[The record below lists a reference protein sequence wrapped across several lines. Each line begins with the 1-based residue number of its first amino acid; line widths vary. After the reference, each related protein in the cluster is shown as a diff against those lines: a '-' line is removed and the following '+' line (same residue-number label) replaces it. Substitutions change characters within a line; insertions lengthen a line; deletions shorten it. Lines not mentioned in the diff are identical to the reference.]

1 MSTAKLNPAA
11 PVLPKSLQGLLR
23 PAAYPHPVAAVTVIE
38 TQLSWVLIAGERA
51 YKIKRPVIFPFVD
64 LRRLEDRRRL
74 CHEELRL
81 NRRFTPQLY
90 LEVCP
95 ITAPEGEAHMGGE
108 GPAIEYAVVMRT
120 FDRREELDRL
130 VLEQRVTAAELARFG
145 QWLARVQ
152 EHLPIRR
159 GGSSAGQP
167 ESVAAAVVR
176 NARECADASAVFG
189 AGERVRSLER
199 LLLAETA
206 LRATALSWRAA
217 SGRIRECH
225 ADLHLSNVVRIGGEL
240 LPFDC
245 LEFEPAFRWIDVAQD
260 AAFFY
265 ADLLG
270 YGEPRLATAFL
281 NAYLGESGD
290 YHACVVLP
298 LYSADRAL
306 VRAKVLALQAGQ
318 AHAPPAGSELAR
330 RRHAHYLEVA
340 EGALQASVPCCL
352 MMTGLP
358 GSGKSW
364 LALQLAAELSAV
376 VIRSDVERKR
386 LAGLAPLAHSH
397 SVPGSG
403 LYTDAQSDVVY
414 GRLEQGAAEVLS
426 GRRNVIVDANYGRRR
441 HREALSDLCELLAV
455 PLFVVQCEAPDAL
468 LRQRLAARALSGHDP
483 SEADERVLDMQASR
497 WEPVAREERLQ
508 VIVADTARAA
518 VLADVLQDYRRL
530 RGTIAIDQR

>member
-1 MSTAKLNPAA
+1 MSTAKLSPAV

-23 PAAYPHPVAAVTVIE
+23 PGAYPHPVAAVTVIE

-64 LRRLEDRRRL
+64 LSRLEDRRRL

-108 GPAIEYAVVMRT
+108 GAAIEYAVVMRT

-145 QWLARVQ
+145 QWLARIQ
-152 EHLPIRR
+152 DRLPIRH
-159 GGSSAGQP
+159 GDSSAGQP

-176 NARECADASAVFG
+176 NARECAEASATFG
-189 AGERVRSLER
+189 AVERVRSLER
-199 LLLAETA
+199 LLVAETA

-225 ADLHLSNVVRIGGEL
+225 ADLHLSNVVRIDGKL

-245 LEFEPAFRWIDVAQD
+245 LEFEPDFRWIDVAQD
-260 AAFFY
+260 AAFFR

-270 YGEPRLATAFL
+270 YDEPRLAGAFL

-298 LYSADRAL
+298 LYTADRAL

-318 AHAPPAGSELAR
+318 ARDPYAGGELAR

-340 EGALQASVPCCL
+340 ELALRAPVPCCL

-364 LALQLAAELSAV
+364 LAMQLAAELSAV
-376 VIRSDVERKR
+376 MIRSDVERKR
-386 LAGLAPLAHSH
+386 LAGLPPLAHSH
-397 SVPGSG
+397 SGPGAG
-403 LYTDAQSDVVY
+403 LYTDTVSDAVY
-414 GRLEQGAAEVLS
+414 GRLEQGAAEVLA
-426 GRRNVIVDANYGRRR
+426 GRNNVIIDASYGRRR
-441 HREALSDLCELLAV
+441 HRDALADLCQLLAV

-468 LRQRLAARALSGHDP
+468 LRQRLAARAASARDP
-483 SEADERVLDMQASR
+483 SEADERVLDLQSSR
-497 WEPVAREERLQ
+497 WEPLAREEGLQ
-508 VIVADTARAA
+508 VIVADTARAG
-518 VLADVLQDYRRL
+518 VLAEVLQEYRRL
-530 RGTIAIDQR
+530 RAVAAQA